1 MHVCGYCVSP
11 KMQELFLWL
20 IGMHYN
26 DLLFF
31 RNRDIIDEENPYDA
45 VTIEEEVKIYD
56 DLVSYQ
62 KVPVRCTT
70 SHYLFLS

>member
-1 MHVCGYCVSP
+1 M
-11 KMQELFLWL
+11 WL
-20 IGMHYN
+20 IGMRYN
-26 DLLFF
+26 DLLLF

>member
-1 MHVCGYCVSP
+1 
-11 KMQELFLWL
+11 
-20 IGMHYN
+20 MHYN

-70 SHYLFLS
+70 IHYLFLS

>member
-1 MHVCGYCVSP
+1 
-11 KMQELFLWL
+11 
-20 IGMHYN
+20 MHYN

-62 KVPVRCTT
+62 KVPVRCPT

>member
-1 MHVCGYCVSP
+1 M
-11 KMQELFLWL
+11 WL
-20 IGMHYN
+20 IEMHYN

-70 SHYLFLS
+70 IHYLFLS

>member
-1 MHVCGYCVSP
+1 MR
-11 KMQELFLWL
+11 
-20 IGMHYN
+20 YN
-26 DLLFF
+26 DLLLF